1 MKKILI
7 VEDDTTIALGL
18 QFSLQQEGYDATVIN
33 TVSQANEY
41 LNNANVDLAILDI
54 SLPDGTGYELCKKIK
69 SMSDTP
75 VIFLSA
81 ADEEVNIV
89 MGLQLGADDYVLKP
103 FRLKELLL
111 RVKNV
116 INRNQPKEESLIH
129 IEDITIDT
137 KAARVT
143 KARKEVFLS
152 ALEYRLLVILATH
165 RGQMLNRNQL
175 LESIWDIG
183 GSFVNDN
190 TLTVYIKR
198 LRDKIED
205 DPSIP
210 KIIFTVRGL
219 GYKIS

>member
-7 VEDDTTIALGL
+7 VEDDATIALGL
-18 QFSLQQEGYDATVIN
+18 QFSLQQEGYDAIVTN
-33 TVSQANEY
+33 TVRQAYEY
-41 LNNANVDLAILDI
+41 LSDANVDLAILDV
-54 SLPDGTGYELCKKIK
+54 SLPDGTGYELCRKIK
-69 SMSDTP
+69 SMSNIP

-81 ADEEVNIV
+81 ADDEVNIV

-116 INRNQPKEESLIH
+116 INRAHPKEESLIH
-129 IEDITIDT
+129 IEDIMIDT

-143 KARKEVFLS
+143 KAGKEVFLS

-165 RGQMLNRNQL
+165 RGQMLDRNQL

-198 LRDKIED
+198 LREKIED
-205 DPSIP
+205 DPSVP

-219 GYKIS
+219 GYKIV

>member
-7 VEDDTTIALGL
+7 VEDDATIALGL
-18 QFSLQQEGYDATVIN
+18 QFSLQQENYQVDV
-33 TVSQANEY
+33 ANSVKQTLEFIDT
-41 LNNANVDLAILDI
+41 NVFDLAILDV
-54 SLPDGTGYELCKKIK
+54 SLPDGTGYDLCRRIK
-69 SMSDTP
+69 SMSNTP
-75 VIFLSA
+75 IIFLSA
-81 ADEEVNIV
+81 ADDEVNIV

-116 INRNQPKEESLIH
+116 INRNQPKEEALIH
-129 IEDITIDT
+129 IEDIMIDT

-143 KARKEVFLS
+143 KAGKEVFLS

-165 RGQMLNRNQL
+165 SGQMLDRNQL

-198 LRDKIED
+198 LREKIED
-205 DPSIP
+205 DPAVP
-210 KIIFTVRGL
+210 KIIFTVRGM
-219 GYKIS
+219 GYKIL

>member
-1 MKKILI
+1 MKRILI
-7 VEDDTTIALGL
+7 VEDDATIALGL
-18 QFSLQQEGYDATVIN
+18 QFSLQQEGYDAIVIN
-33 TVSQANEY
+33 TVRQANEF
-41 LNNANVDLAILDI
+41 LNNSSVDLAILDV
-54 SLPDGTGYELCKKIK
+54 SLPDGTGYELCKRIK
-69 SMSDTP
+69 SMSNIP

-81 ADEEVNIV
+81 ADDEVNIV

-116 INRNQPKEESLIH
+116 INRAQPKEESLIH
-129 IEDITIDT
+129 IDDLIIDT

-143 KARKEVFLS
+143 KAGKEVFLS
-152 ALEYRLLVILATH
+152 ALEYRLLVILASH
-165 RGQMLNRNQL
+165 RGQMLDRNQL

-198 LRDKIED
+198 LREKIED
-205 DPSIP
+205 DPSLP

-219 GYKIS
+219 GYKIL

>member
-7 VEDDTTIALGL
+7 VEDDATIALGL
-18 QFSLQQEGYDATVIN
+18 QFSLQQEGYDAIVTN
-33 TVSQANEY
+33 TVRQANEY
-41 LNNANVDLAILDI
+41 LRESNVDLAILDV
-54 SLPDGTGYELCKKIK
+54 SLPDGTGYELCKRIK
-69 SMSDTP
+69 SMSNTP
-75 VIFLSA
+75 IIFLSA
-81 ADEEVNIV
+81 ADDEVNIV

-116 INRNQPKEESLIH
+116 INRNQPIESSLIH
-129 IEDITIDT
+129 IEDIVIDT

-143 KARKEVFLS
+143 KAGKEVFLS

-165 RGQMLNRNQL
+165 RGQMLDRNQL

-190 TLTVYIKR
+190 TLSVYIKR
-198 LRDKIED
+198 LREKIED
-205 DPSIP
+205 DPSLP

-219 GYKIS
+219 GYKIL

>member
-7 VEDDTTIALGL
+7 VEDDATIALGL
-18 QFSLQQEGYDATVIN
+18 QFSLQQEGYDAMVLN
-33 TVSQANEY
+33 TVRQANEY
-41 LNNANVDLAILDI
+41 LNNANIDLAILDV
-54 SLPDGTGYELCKKIK
+54 SLPDGTGYDLCRRIK
-69 SMSDTP
+69 SESNSP

-81 ADEEVNIV
+81 ADDEVNIV

-116 INRNQPKEESLIH
+116 INRNQPKEESIIH
-129 IEDITIDT
+129 IEDILIDT

-143 KARKEVFLS
+143 KAGKEVFLS
-152 ALEYRLLVILATH
+152 ALEYRLLMILATH
-165 RGQMLNRNQL
+165 RGQMLDRNQL

-198 LRDKIED
+198 LREKIED
-205 DPSIP
+205 DPSLP
-210 KIIFTVRGL
+210 KVIFTVRGL
-219 GYKIS
+219 GYKIL

>member
-7 VEDDTTIALGL
+7 VEDDATIALGL
-18 QFSLQQEGYDATVIN
+18 QFSLQQEGYEADV
-33 TVSQANEY
+33 ANSVKQTIECIDKNKY
-41 LNNANVDLAILDI
+41 DLAILDV
-54 SLPDGTGYELCKKIK
+54 SLPDGTGYDLCRKIK
-69 SMSDTP
+69 SETESP

-81 ADEEVNIV
+81 ADDEVNIV

-116 INRNQPKEESLIH
+116 INRAHPKEDSLIH
-129 IEDITIDT
+129 IEDLIIDT

-143 KARKEVFLS
+143 KAGKEVFLS

-165 RGQMLNRNQL
+165 RGQILDRNQL

-198 LRDKIED
+198 LREKIED
-205 DPSIP
+205 DPALP
-210 KIIFTVRGL
+210 KIILTIRGL
-219 GYKIS
+219 GYKIL

>member
-7 VEDDTTIALGL
+7 VEDDATIALGL
-18 QFSLQQEGYDATVIN
+18 QFSLQQEGYDAMVLN
-33 TVSQANEY
+33 TVRQANEY
-41 LNNANVDLAILDI
+41 LNNANIDLAILDV
-54 SLPDGTGYELCKKIK
+54 SLPDGTGYDLCRRIK
-69 SMSDTP
+69 SESNSP

-81 ADEEVNIV
+81 ADDEVNIV

-116 INRNQPKEESLIH
+116 INRNQPKEESIIH
-129 IEDITIDT
+129 IEDILIDT

-143 KARKEVFLS
+143 KAGKEVFLS
-152 ALEYRLLVILATH
+152 ALEYRLLMILATH
-165 RGQMLNRNQL
+165 RGQMLDRNQL

-198 LRDKIED
+198 LREKIED
-205 DPSIP
+205 DPSVP

-219 GYKIS
+219 GYKIL

>member
-143 KARKEVFLS
+143 KAGKEVFLS

-165 RGQMLNRNQL
+165 RGQMLDRNQL

>member
-33 TVSQANEY
+33 TLSQANEY

-143 KARKEVFLS
+143 KAGKEVFLS

>member
-7 VEDDTTIALGL
+7 VEDDATIVLGL
-18 QFSLQQEGYDATVIN
+18 QFSLQQENYQVDVASSVQ
-33 TVSQANEY
+33 QALEY
-41 LNNANVDLAILDI
+41 IGKNVFDLAILDV
-54 SLPDGTGYELCKKIK
+54 SLPDGTGYDLCRRIK
-69 SMSDTP
+69 SETSSP

-81 ADEEVNIV
+81 ADDEVNIV

-116 INRNQPKEESLIH
+116 INRSQPKEESLIH
-129 IEDITIDT
+129 IEDIIIDT

-143 KARKEVFLS
+143 KAGKEVFLS

-165 RGQMLNRNQL
+165 RGQMLDRNQL

-198 LRDKIED
+198 LREKIED
-205 DPSIP
+205 DPSVP

-219 GYKIS
+219 GYKIL